1 MHFINKGKLKHSYDS
16 SKNKTKRVKRF
27 RLFHFKVFI
36 SFILFAAGLQTDL
49 DDKMKELQSKSDTVT
64 ALGEWLCSVAKDCKL
79 NKYKSNGLTMKMVL
93 LSALQVS
100 TLTVQVEG
108 LKRQAQDT
116 VSEVKVKGLF
126 ACHDTMTILKLEELL
141 R

>member
-1 MHFINKGKLKHSYDS
+1 M
-16 SKNKTKRVKRF
+16 KRF
-27 RLFHFKVFI
+27 TSFHFKVFE
-36 SFILFAAGLQTDL
+36 SFNLFAVGLQTDL
-49 DDKMKELQSKSDTVT
+49 DDKMKELQSKSATVT

-79 NKYKSNGLTMKMVL
+79 NKNKSNRLIMKIAL

-116 VSEVKVKGLF
+116 VSEVKVKGMF
-126 ACHDTMTILKLEELL
+126 ACHDTMTIVKLGELL
-141 R
+141 RRTLCQRAR

>member
-1 MHFINKGKLKHSYDS
+1 M
-16 SKNKTKRVKRF
+16 
-27 RLFHFKVFI
+27 FHLKVFE
-36 SFILFAAGLQTDL
+36 SFILFAEGLQAGL

-64 ALGEWLCSVAKDCKL
+64 ALGEWLCCVAQDCKL
-79 NKYKSNGLTMKMVL
+79 NKYKSNGLIMKMVL

-108 LKRQAQDT
+108 LKRQVQDT

-126 ACHDTMTILKLEELL
+126 ACHDTMTILKLL
-141 R
+141 RRTLCQRAT

>member
-1 MHFINKGKLKHSYDS
+1 MFE
-16 SKNKTKRVKRF
+16 
-27 RLFHFKVFI
+27 
-36 SFILFAAGLQTDL
+36 SFILFAVGLQTDL

-64 ALGEWLCSVAKDCKL
+64 ALGKWLCSVAKDCKL
-79 NKYKSNGLTMKMVL
+79 NKFKSNRLIMKMVL

-108 LKRQAQDT
+108 LKRQAQGT

-126 ACHDTMTILKLEELL
+126 ACHDTMTILKLRELL
-141 R
+141 RRTLCQKAT